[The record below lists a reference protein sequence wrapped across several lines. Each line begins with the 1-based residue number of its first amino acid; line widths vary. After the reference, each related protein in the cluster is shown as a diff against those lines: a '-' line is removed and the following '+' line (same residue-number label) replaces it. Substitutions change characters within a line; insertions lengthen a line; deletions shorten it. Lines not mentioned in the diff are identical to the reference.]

1 MPDDEANENC
11 CHSYECYT
19 AFFWE
24 TTSEYVGYDDHAD
37 DDALHKNLKNNLYS
51 QLNI

>member
-1 MPDDEANENC
+1 MMRQMKIVAIVMNVML
-11 CHSYECYT
+11 H
-19 AFFWE
+19 FFWE